1 MFLLRAKSLLLS
13 AEAPWSLSAPPSSA
27 QKDPGEGLPMN
38 DAADIEGFWLDFCLF
53 VFLNFSVCVWY
64 DRESCTK
71 VLNSVGGNGC

>member
-38 DAADIEGFWLDFCLF
+38 DAADIEGFLVGFSSIC
-53 VFLNFSVCVWY
+53 FLEFSRCVWY
-64 DRESCTK
+64 DREWYTK